1 LSALAVLGTSSW
13 AGKSLL
19 ATAFCRWFARHGVA
33 VAPFKA
39 QNMSNNARVVD
50 GGEIGAAQYLQAL
63 ACGLEPALRFNP
75 VLVKPEADQRS
86 QVVLNGRVEPALS
99 ELPWR
104 ERPSVLEPAVDDA
117 LSGLLDEFELVL
129 IEGAGS
135 PAEINLFDTDLAN
148 LYAVR
153 RARAAAVVV
162 ADIARGGAF
171 AHLFGTWAL
180 TPDDVRARVG
190 GFVLNRFR
198 GDIELL
204 TPGPRE
210 LERKTGVPT
219 LGVLPELEHGL
230 PDEDGVAR
238 RRGGT
243 GQRVAIVA
251 YPAASNLDEFRQLE
265 EAAEVVWASRPRD
278 LAAVDLI
285 VLPGSKEPLSDLAWL
300 RASGL
305 DEAVTGAASAGGRV
319 LGICGGLQLLG
330 ETVAG
335 QPGLG
340 LLPLATIFTK
350 EKTTL
355 HRVAEFARL
364 PEPWRALSGKSV
376 TGYEIRQGRTTAT
389 GPVDTAL
396 GTGLGFAR
404 ENVLGLYLH
413 GLFELPE
420 IVEALV
426 GRRPVRSLDAVFDAL
441 ADAVDEHLDG
451 TRLRALARLAPTQVA
466 PDPIRREE
474 PAPRSLV
481 LVNTGDGK
489 GKSTA
494 AFGVL
499 LRAVARR
506 GWRCCVIQ
514 FVKSGRWKIGE
525 QETAR
530 RLGVDWL
537 KGGDGFSWE
546 SRNLATSA
554 ELARDAWAQACA
566 AIEGEEYQLVVLDE
580 ITYAINWGWIDGDQV
595 ASVLRARPERVNVIA
610 TGRAA
615 PPELIAVADTVT
627 EMVKI
632 RHAYDRGIK
641 ARRGLDF

>member
-19 ATAFCRWFARHGVA
+19 TTALCRWFARHAVA

-39 QNMSNNARVVD
+39 QNMSNNARVVE
-50 GGEIGAAQYLQAL
+50 GGEIGTAQYLQAL

-86 QVVLNGRVEPALS
+86 QVVVNGRVQHALS
-99 ELPWR
+99 QLPWR
-104 ERPSVLEPAVDDA
+104 ERPPALAPAVDDA
-117 LSGLLDEFELVL
+117 LRSLLDEFELVL

-135 PAEINLFDTDLAN
+135 PAEINLFETDVAN

-153 RARAAAVVV
+153 QARATAIVV

-180 TPDDVRARVG
+180 TPDDIRARVG

-198 GDIELL
+198 GDLELL

-210 LERKTGVPT
+210 LERRTGVPT
-219 LGVLPELEHGL
+219 LGILPELDHGL

-238 RRGGT
+238 RRSGT
-243 GQRVAIVA
+243 GQRVAIVT

-265 EAAEVVWASRPRD
+265 EAAEVIWASRPAD
-278 LAAVDLI
+278 LAAADLI
-285 VLPGSKEPLSDLAWL
+285 VLPGSKEPLSDLAWV
-300 RASGL
+300 RATGL
-305 DEAVTGAASAGGRV
+305 GQAITGAASAGRRL
-319 LGICGGLQLLG
+319 LGICGGLQMLG
-330 ETVAG
+330 ETVSG

-340 LLPLATIFTK
+340 LLPLATTFTK

-355 HRVAEFARL
+355 HRVADFTEL
-364 PEPWRALSGKSV
+364 PEPWRPLSGK
-376 TGYEIRQGRTTAT
+376 TIAGYEIRQGRTTAT
-389 GPVDTAL
+389 GPVDAAL
-396 GTGLGFAR
+396 GAGLAFTR
-404 ENVLGLYLH
+404 DSVLGLYLH
-413 GLFELPE
+413 GLFEVPE

-426 GRRPVRSLDAVFDAL
+426 GRRPARSLDAVFDAL

-451 TRLRALARLAPTQVA
+451 ARLRALARLAPTQIA
-466 PDPIRREE
+466 PDPVRREE

-481 LVNTGDGK
+481 IVNTGDGK

-499 LRAVARR
+499 LRGVARR

-525 QETAR
+525 EETAR

-546 SRNLATSA
+546 SRDLATSA
-554 ELARDAWAQACA
+554 ERARDAWVQARA
-566 AIEGEEYQLVVLDE
+566 AIEGDEYQLVVLDE
-580 ITYAINWGWIDGDQV
+580 ITYAINWGWIDGEEV
-595 ASVLRARPERVNVIA
+595 ASVLRARAERVNVIA
-610 TGRAA
+610 TGRHA

-627 EMVKI
+627 EMVKV